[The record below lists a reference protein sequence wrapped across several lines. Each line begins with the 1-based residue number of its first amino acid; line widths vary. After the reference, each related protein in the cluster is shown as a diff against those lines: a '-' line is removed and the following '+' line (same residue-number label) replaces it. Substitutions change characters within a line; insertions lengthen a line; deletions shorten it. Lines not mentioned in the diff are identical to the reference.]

1 VQEAAVEQRSAGYS
15 IVKALL
21 SFKLSDKLKFAIK
34 ASLSLVLVYAISFSQ
49 GWDSTTTA
57 ATTIMLIAAIGSVG
71 DSVMKGMLRV
81 IGTVIGAVIGMVL
94 IGLFPQDRMLYLVLL
109 SVLVTLSLYFA
120 RAYKGDMTVFMLTAI
135 TMMLMFKNGEVDD
148 VFLYGVNKTFMTVFG
163 IAVYTLVGVLLWP
176 VSLKDESTDDAK
188 ALTEK
193 QATLFNICLEDK
205 ESNKAAEQEMMVQAQ
220 KLTQSAARASSI
232 ENAFTRSQ
240 WASVLRD
247 YQHIGNIL
255 TLLSYQRTS
264 DFPKPLSSYISNY
277 PKLESEIEDLFTAL
291 VKAWEEEETI
301 AIPETFEARFNEKEV
316 LSLSQLQRATLSS
329 ILSET
334 DKLHALLRKL
344 AYKLNA
350 LNSPRPTRFKE
361 EPEAENSRFIWLDPE
376 HLKGSLITFLVF
388 WTAVFLWI
396 TVNPPGGFYIVA
408 LATGLSIITTFSPV
422 KPSLLMIV
430 FTLSF
435 LFATAM
441 YVLVLP
447 NLYYGWELGLF
458 LFIYG
463 FIGFYIVN
471 PKIAIFF
478 LLGIAT
484 FNINNQMYY
493 AFDGFLLTL
502 FVFYAFLSLLLFF
515 YYLPFSTKPEHLF
528 LVMKKR
534 FFSFAGVLIQYK
546 WDHINGRLTLLQ
558 RFRAWY
564 AITHMINTVKN
575 MQLWASQIDE
585 KYFSETE
592 KATLLQFTKEC
603 EIFANLLLI
612 MYHDGSKERENPLI
626 KAYLS
631 QAEEAPM
638 SRLMHYYHKGH
649 SAKEA
654 AEKWKDTDSVIH
666 RIEQNLTD
674 FFESQD
680 LPGYSSKDVLGFYEN
695 VSMHKNTWRAFFSCQ
710 KLMTEIDFNV
720 LKESRF

>member
-1 VQEAAVEQRSAGYS
+1 MKTKAATQKRSLIES
-15 IVKALL
+15 ILAWTLPQPSEKM
-21 SFKLSDKLKFAIK
+21 KFAIK
-34 ASLSLVLVYAISFSQ
+34 ASLSLVIVYAISFSQ
-49 GWDSTTTA
+49 GWDNTTTA

-94 IGLFPQDRMLYLVLL
+94 IGLFPQDRMLYLALL
-109 SVLVTLSLYFA
+109 SILVTISLYFA
-120 RAYKGDMTVFMLTAI
+120 RAYKGDMTIFMLTAI
-135 TMMLMFKNGEVDD
+135 TMMLMFKNGEVDG
-148 VFLYGVNKTFMTVFG
+148 VFLYGVDKTFMTIFG

-188 ALTEK
+188 ALTQK
-193 QATLFNICLEDK
+193 QQALFKICLEDK
-205 ESNKAAEQEMMVQAQ
+205 ESNKAAEQEMMAQTQ
-220 KLTQSAARASSI
+220 KLTQSAVRASSI
-232 ENAFTRSQ
+232 ENGFNRSQ

-247 YQHIGNIL
+247 YRRIGNIL
-255 TLLSYQRTS
+255 TLLSYQKTS
-264 DFPKPLSSYISNY
+264 DFPKALSHYISNY
-277 PKLESEIEDLFTAL
+277 PKLEREIEDLFSA
-291 VKAWEEEETI
+291 VAKAWDGGEAI
-301 AIPETFEARFNEKEV
+301 VIPETFEARFNENEI

-329 ILSET
+329 IVSEMN
-334 DKLHALLRKL
+334 KLHALLRKV

-350 LNSPRPTRFKE
+350 LNSPKPTRFEE
-361 EPEAENSRFIWLDPE
+361 EPEAKSSRFTWLDPE

-435 LFATAM
+435 IFATAM

-463 FIGFYIVN
+463 FIGFYFIN

-515 YYLPFSTKPEHLF
+515 YYIPFSTKPEHLF

-534 FFSFAGVLIQYK
+534 FFGFARELVQYN
-546 WDHINGRLTLLQ
+546 WDRVNGRLSLLQ
-558 RFRAWY
+558 KFRGWY
-564 AITHMINTVKN
+564 AKTHLLNTVQN
-575 MQLWASQIDE
+575 MQLWSSQIDG
-585 KYFSETE
+585 KYFSEIE
-592 KATLLQFTKEC
+592 KEKLIQFTKEC
-603 EIFANLLLI
+603 DIFANLLLI
-612 MYHDGSKERENPLI
+612 MYNEGRKRKENPLI
-626 KAYLS
+626 KAYIS
-631 QAEEAPM
+631 QADKAPL
-638 SRLMHYYHKGH
+638 SSLMRYYQEGH
-649 SAKEA
+649 SAQEA
-654 AEKWKDTDSVIH
+654 EAEWKDTDSVIQH
-666 RIEQNLTD
+666 IEKNLTD

-680 LPGYSSKDVLGFYEN
+680 VPSYPVNEVLGFYESI
-695 VSMHKNTWRAFFSCQ
+695 SMHKNSWRAFFSCQ
-710 KLMTEIDFNV
+710 KLMRQIDFNV

>member
-1 VQEAAVEQRSAGYS
+1 MQAVAHEQKRTLSDVVNG
-15 IVKALL
+15 IL
-21 SFKLSDKLKFAIK
+21 SFGLSDKLKFAIK

-49 GWDSTTTA
+49 GWSSTTTA

-81 IGTVIGAVIGMVL
+81 IGTVIGAVIGMML
-94 IGLFPQDRMLYLVLL
+94 IGLFPQDRMLYLALL
-109 SVLVTLSLYFA
+109 SVLVTISLYFA

-193 QATLFNICLEDK
+193 QKALFNICLEDK
-205 ESNKAAEQEMMVQAQ
+205 ESNKAAEQEMMAQTQ
-220 KLTQSAARASSI
+220 KLTRSAARAGSI
-232 ENAFTRSQ
+232 ENSFNRSQ

-247 YQHIGNIL
+247 YRHTGNIL
-255 TLLSYQRTS
+255 TLLSYQKTS
-264 DFPKPLSSYISNY
+264 DLPKALSHYISNY
-277 PKLESEIEDLFTAL
+277 LQLEKEIETLFSAIT
-291 VKAWEEEETI
+291 KAWDRGESI
-301 AIPETFEARFNEKEV
+301 NIPETFEARFNEKEV
-316 LSLSQLQRATLSS
+316 LSLSQLKRATLSS
-329 ILSET
+329 IVSEM
-334 DKLHALLRKL
+334 DKLHALLRKV

-350 LNSPRPTRFKE
+350 LNSPRLTRFKE
-361 EPEAENSRFIWLDPE
+361 EPEAESSRFIWLDPE
-376 HLKGSLITFLVF
+376 HLKGSLVTFLVF

-408 LATGLSIITTFSPV
+408 MATGLSIITTFSPV

-441 YVLVLP
+441 YILVLP

-458 LFIYG
+458 LFFYG
-463 FIGFYIVN
+463 FTGFYFIN
-471 PKIAIFF
+471 PKISIFF

-515 YYLPFSTKPEHLF
+515 YYFPFSTKPEDLF

-534 FFSFAGVLIQYK
+534 FFGFARELVQYN
-546 WDHINGRLTLLQ
+546 WDRTNGRVTLLQ
-558 RFRAWY
+558 RFRVWY
-564 AITHMINTVKN
+564 ARTHLLNTVKN
-575 MQLWASQIDE
+575 MQLWSSQIDG
-585 KYFSETE
+585 KYFSEIE
-592 KATLLQFTKEC
+592 KEKLMHFTKEC

-612 MYHDGSKERENPLI
+612 MYNNGRKHQENPLI
-626 KAYLS
+626 KAYMS
-631 QAEEAPM
+631 QADKAPM
-638 SRLMHYYHKGH
+638 SSLMRYYQDGH
-649 SAKEA
+649 SAQEA
-654 AEKWKDTDSVIH
+654 ESKWQDTGTVIH
-666 RIEQNLTD
+666 RIEKNLTD

-680 LPGYSSKDVLGFYEN
+680 VPSYPVNEVHGFYESI
-695 VSMHKNTWRAFFSCQ
+695 SMHKNSWRAFFNCQ
-710 KLMTEIDFNV
+710 KLMTQIDFNV

>member
-1 VQEAAVEQRSAGYS
+1 VKTEAATQKRSLIENILEWTLPQPSEKMKY
-15 IVKALL
+15 
-21 SFKLSDKLKFAIK
+21 AIK
-34 ASLSLVLVYAISFSQ
+34 ASLSLVIVYAISFSQ

-94 IGLFPQDRMLYLVLL
+94 IGLFPQDRMLYLLLL
-109 SVLVTLSLYFA
+109 SVIVTLFLYLA
-120 RAYKGDMTVFMLTAI
+120 RAYKGDMTVFLLTGI

-148 VFLYGVNKTFMTVFG
+148 VFLYGVNKTFMTIFG
-163 IAVYTLVGVLLWP
+163 ISVYTLVGVLLWP

-193 QATLFNICLEDK
+193 QQALFEICLEDK
-205 ESNKAAEQEMMVQAQ
+205 ESNKTAEQEMMAQAQ
-220 KLTQSAARASSI
+220 KLNQSAGRAGSI
-232 ENAFTRSQ
+232 ENGFNRSQ

-247 YQHIGNIL
+247 YRHIGNLL

-264 DFPKPLSSYISNY
+264 DFPKALSHYISNY
-277 PKLESEIEDLFTAL
+277 PELESEIEALFSA
-291 VKAWEEEETI
+291 VAKAWNGGEPI
-301 AIPETFEARFNEKEV
+301 AIPKAFKTEFNEKEI

-329 ILSET
+329 IVSET
-334 DKLHALLRKL
+334 NKLHALLRKV

-350 LNSPRPTRFKE
+350 LNSPRPTRFEE
-361 EPEAENSRFIWLDPE
+361 EPEAENTRFIWLDPE

-388 WTAVFLWI
+388 WTAVLLWI

-435 LFATAM
+435 IFATAM

-447 NLYYGWELGLF
+447 NLYYGWQLGLF
-458 LFIYG
+458 LFLYG
-463 FIGFYIVN
+463 FIGFYFIN

-484 FNINNQMYY
+484 FNITNQMYY

-515 YYLPFSTKPEHLF
+515 YYIPFSTKPERLF

-534 FFSFAGVLIQYK
+534 FFGFARELVQYK
-546 WDHINGRLTLLQ
+546 WDHANGGVTLLQ
-558 RFRAWY
+558 RFKNWY
-564 AITHMINTVKN
+564 AKTHLLNTVKN
-575 MQLWASQIDE
+575 MQLWASQMDG
-585 KYFSETE
+585 KYFSGIE
-592 KATLLQFTKEC
+592 KEKLLQFTKEC

-612 MYHDGSKERENPLI
+612 MHNDEQKHRENPLI
-626 KAYLS
+626 KAYFS
-631 QAEEAPM
+631 QASEAPI
-638 SRLMHYYHKGH
+638 SRLMHYYQEGH

-654 AEKWKDTDSVIH
+654 AKKWKDTDSVIH
-666 RIEQNLTD
+666 RIEKNLTD

-680 LPGYSSKDVLGFYEN
+680 VSSYTRNEVHGFYEN
-695 VSMHKNTWRAFFSCQ
+695 LSMHKNTWRAFFSCQ
-710 KLMTEIDFNV
+710 KLMAEIDFNV